1 MRRVCLALSLT
12 LLLAAPALAIA
23 QGDHT
28 GHAAPAQA
36 PATPTTSGHE
46 GHAPTASPPTPP
58 RPTSPSMPGMPGMPA
73 QPQSPPPATQA
84 GPPSISIGQDI
95 MRAMGVRTTPVARQ
109 PLQRV
114 IRATGRVEFDERL
127 MATVTT
133 KIEGWVEKLYADY
146 TGKPVKKGE
155 VLASLYSPEVMAVQ
169 FEYLRLLD
177 WAAKIPVASGT
188 ADTGLDLGGKDAAA
202 LLAAARERFK
212 LFDVGD
218 AFIRQLEKNRR
229 PIRDFPVVSPINGF
243 VVRKMVVAGTKV
255 APGEKLFDLADL
267 STVWVIAEVYEY
279 ELPWVQSGRNAVV
292 RLSNTPDAQYPA
304 VVDYIYP
311 TLSEETRTA
320 KVRFVLKNPGDV
332 LRPGMYARAD
342 IDIDLGERLVVPRE
356 AIIDTG
362 ERQVVYAEVRPGAFE
377 LREVKIGVEASGMA
391 EITAGLKEGEKVAT
405 AAAFLIDSETRLK
418 GAGAAGGHQH

>member
-1 MRRVCLALSLT
+1 MRRVSLALSLT
-12 LLLAAPALAIA
+12 LLLAVPALAIA
-23 QGDHT
+23 QADHA

-36 PATPTTSGHE
+36 PATPATSGHE
-46 GHAPTASPPTPP
+46 GHAPTASPPAPP
-58 RPTSPSMPGMPGMPA
+58 RQTSPSPPGMPA

-84 GPPSISIGQDI
+84 GPPTIAIGPDI

-114 IRATGRVEFDERL
+114 IRAAGRVEFDERL
-127 MATVTT
+127 LATVTT
-133 KIEGWVEKLYADY
+133 KIEGWVEKLNADY

-155 VLASLYSPEVMAVQ
+155 VLASIYSPEVMAVQ
-169 FEYLRLLD
+169 LEYLRLLD
-177 WAAKIPVASGT
+177 WAAKTPAASGT
-188 ADTGLDLGGKDAAA
+188 ADTGLDLGSKDAAA
-202 LLAAARERFK
+202 LLAAARERFR
-212 LFDVGD
+212 LFDVGS
-218 AFIRQLEKNRR
+218 AFMRQLEKNRR
-229 PIRDFPVVSPINGF
+229 PMRDFPVVSPINGF

-279 ELPWVQSGRNAVV
+279 ELPWVRPGRAAVV
-292 RLSNTPDAQYPA
+292 RLSNLPDAQYPA

-311 TLSEETRTA
+311 TFSEETRTA
-320 KVRFVLKNPGDV
+320 KVRFVLKNPGEV

-342 IDIDLGERLVVPRE
+342 IAIDLGERLVVPRE
-356 AIIDTG
+356 AVIDTG

-377 LREVKIGVEASGMA
+377 LREVKIGAEAGGMVEIA
-391 EITAGLKEGEKVAT
+391 AGLKEGEKVAT